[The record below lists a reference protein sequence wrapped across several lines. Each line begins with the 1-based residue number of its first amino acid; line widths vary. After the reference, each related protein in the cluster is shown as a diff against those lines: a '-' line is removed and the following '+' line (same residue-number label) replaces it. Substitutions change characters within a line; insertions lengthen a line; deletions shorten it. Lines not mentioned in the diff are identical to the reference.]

1 MRKIYSGL
9 VVLLL
14 FSGPLFS
21 QTRFNGRVS
30 NENHLPLPGAVITI
44 TMRDTVIRQT
54 VGNSGDFMLAIQT
67 SFSTAD
73 SICFEYGG
81 FMARKM
87 ALTDLSS
94 TDTNFIYLRKRS
106 IDLKEVVIQAQN
118 INEEFAVQ
126 KISRIEIYNNPNAA
140 ADPLKAITF
149 LPYSTTTGETA
160 NPGLRGSAPARTNV
174 VLNGVPVRSPVRNT
188 QLSGMGNFSLFNPE
202 MIQSMKVYASNPPLV
217 YGNSTAGLVE
227 METSRQL
234 NKREIQAAV
243 SLANLGVF
251 ANIPLKQKSFL
262 QAYTNY
268 QFSPL
273 FLGVNRSSFRMLHQF
288 GNNDLGLNLRIS
300 LTPNSYLNVYNYLI
314 KERYDIDNN
323 IRAFT
328 GNTTGSLLRDF
339 TVVNYLRKEKIGEF
353 SVNIG
358 TDFSKA
364 ENAFLNNSVRTK
376 RSIIFASLNY
386 KVNISKTVSLHTGGD
401 HTRVTASFAGYQPLY
416 YYALNKE
423 DPVTNIDTSSRMQYT
438 NLFAYIRLK
447 PDEKWIFSAGVRFDP
462 LFKRHVNDISG
473 QGSIRFAPVKQHS
486 FLLSGGTY
494 LQYSYPTALMMDITS
509 LTSTQLALDY
519 EYAKDDVTLRLAG
532 FIKSE
537 ESLDYLDDV
546 KIDRVVKDIKG
557 AEISF
562 SGKFF
567 RRIEVSVA
575 NTFLNVRDKY
585 QGNNWRAS
593 NDLNYFIKA
602 RVTYSNPLVATLSL
616 AYLIRP
622 GTFYTPMTGGEPS
635 ELPGVYKPL
644 YGDYN
649 SLQYGTYSTLDF
661 SATKMIVRKKNSF
674 VLFLNVTNLLNR
686 NNQNS
691 DYYSRDYS
699 ERYFSSYQQRSLYFG
714 AVIYF

>member
-1 MRKIYSGL
+1 
-9 VVLLL
+9 
-14 FSGPLFS
+14 
-21 QTRFNGRVS
+21 
-30 NENHLPLPGAVITI
+30 
-44 TMRDTVIRQT
+44 
-54 VGNSGDFMLAIQT
+54 
-67 SFSTAD
+67 
-73 SICFEYGG
+73 
-81 FMARKM
+81 MASMAKKM
-87 ALTDLSS
+87 AS
-94 TDTNFIYLRKRS
+94 TDTSFVPVRKKP

-118 INEEFAVQ
+118 INEEFSVQ

-160 NPGLRGSAPARTNV
+160 NPSLRGSAPTRTNV
-174 VLNGVPVRSPVRNT
+174 ILNGVPVRSPVRNT

-202 MIQSMKVYASNPPLV
+202 MIQSLKVYASNPPLV

-234 NKREIQAAV
+234 NKREIQAAI

-273 FLGVNRSSFRMLHQF
+273 FLNVNKSSFKMLHQF
-288 GNNDLGLNLRIS
+288 GNNDLGLNLRLS
-300 LTPNSYLNVYNYLI
+300 LTPRSYLNVYNYLI
-314 KERYDIDNN
+314 KEHYDIDNTL
-323 IRAFT
+323 RAFT

-339 TVVNYLRKEKIGEF
+339 TIVNYLRKEKIGEF
-353 SVNIG
+353 SVNVG

-364 ENAFLNNSVRTK
+364 ENEFLNNSIRTK
-376 RSIIFASLNY
+376 RSILFASLNY
-386 KVNISKTVSLHTGGD
+386 KVNISKTLSLHTGGD
-401 HTRVTASFAGYQPLY
+401 HTHVTASFAGYQPLH

-423 DPVTNIDTSSRMQYT
+423 DPVNHIDTSSRMHYT

-447 PDEKWIFSAGVRFDP
+447 PDEKWIFSAGVRLDP
-462 LFKRHVNDISG
+462 SFRRRMNDISY
-473 QGSIRFAPVKQHS
+473 QGSIRFEPVKQHS

-494 LQYSYPTALMMDITS
+494 MQYSYPTAMMMDITS
-509 LTSTQLALDY
+509 LESTQLALDY
-519 EYAKDDVTLRLAG
+519 EYTKNAVTLRLAG

-537 ESLDYLDDV
+537 ESLDYVDDV
-546 KIDRVVKDIKG
+546 KIEQVVKDIKG

-562 SGKFF
+562 SGKLF
-567 RRIEVSVA
+567 RRLEVSVA

-585 QGNNWRAS
+585 EGNNWRAS
-593 NDLNYFIKA
+593 NDLDYFIKA
-602 RVTYSNPLVATLSL
+602 RVMYSNPLVATLSL
-616 AYLIRP
+616 AYLVRP
-622 GTFYTPMTGGEPS
+622 GTFYTPVTGGEPS
-635 ELPGVYKPL
+635 EIPGVYKPL

-649 SLQYGTYSTLDF
+649 SLQYGSYNSLDF

-686 NNQNS
+686 TNQNS
-691 DYYSRDYS
+691 DYYSRDYT
-699 ERYFSSYQQRSLYFG
+699 ERYFSSFQQRSLYFG
-714 AVIYF
+714 TVIYL